1 MMVVVAIGGSMG
13 TLLRY
18 QILLNWPVTLGEEFP
33 LPVII
38 TNLIASLFLG
48 IFLAVFHQ
56 PHGRWSTQSNAR
68 AFLTAGVVGGL
79 ATLSLPMVNV
89 PLLIKNGYL
98 VWAILIPT
106 ALLIGGTLTVI
117 VGLLIGGW
125 RPHHDQLPAE
135 EEGQ

>member
-89 PLLIKNGYL
+89 PLLIKLPLIFIVAAVADKEL
-98 VWAILIPT
+98 VF
-106 ALLIGGTLTVI
+106 TLPKTVKVFDPI
-117 VGLLIGGW
+117 VKLPVRLREGL
-125 RPHHDQLPAE
+125 
-135 EEGQ
+135 